1 MDDPSEKIQLLQLR
15 VRKAKLSK
23 SKLKRKL
30 KIKLAQQHL
39 KMIAK
44 LGNLKEL
51 VRKMKRSAIARV
63 NSKNDNNSPIVID
76 ELIESDSVQ
85 KIDHSYAKPYGEK
98 PIRMHLCPDCGY
110 KTNKSDNL
118 KKHQVRMH
126 GEIER
131 DMKCVI
137 CEKLFLYDEL
147 RGHLRYYATG
157 KHTSKNEHAAYTPDE
172 HKQLLENLKQLKKSL
187 N

>member
-1 MDDPSEKIQLLQLR
+1 MDDQSEKIQLLQLR
-15 VRKAKLSK
+15 VRKAKLPK

-98 PIRMHLCPDCGY
+98 PIRMHLCPV
-110 KTNKSDNL
+110 TA
-118 KKHQVRMH
+118 V
-126 GEIER
+126 
-131 DMKCVI
+131 
-137 CEKLFLYDEL
+137 
-147 RGHLRYYATG
+147 T
-157 KHTSKNEHAAYTPDE
+157 
-172 HKQLLENLKQLKKSL
+172 KQTRVTT
-187 N
+187 